1 MVFNI
6 NSNTMKQVFSKH
18 YWGDKDISLLVGQIL
33 RIGVI
38 LASSILVIGGIL
50 YLIVHG
56 QEPVPNYV
64 DFIGQADANTTM
76 SGIFAGALGGS
87 VPQLIQLGV
96 LLLICTPIVRVIGSL
111 VGFMIEGD
119 RLYVVI
125 TLIVLAVIVGSI
137 LSGIKG

>member
-1 MVFNI
+1 
-6 NSNTMKQVFSKH
+6 MKQVFSKH

-38 LASSILVIGGIL
+38 LASSILILGGIF

-56 QEPVPNYV
+56 QDTVPNYR
-64 DFIGQADANTTM
+64 DFVGEGNSNTTIT
-76 SGIFAGALGGS
+76 GIIIGAFS
-87 VPQLIQLGV
+87 RNIPQVIQLGV

-111 VGFMIEGD
+111 LGFVIEKD
-119 RLYVVI
+119 RLYIII
-125 TLIVLAVIVGSI
+125 TLIVLTVIIGSI